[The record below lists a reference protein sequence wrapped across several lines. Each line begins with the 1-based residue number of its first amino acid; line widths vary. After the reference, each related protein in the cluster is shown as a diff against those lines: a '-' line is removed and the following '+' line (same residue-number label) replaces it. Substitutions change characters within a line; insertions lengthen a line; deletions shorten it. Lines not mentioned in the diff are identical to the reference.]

1 VANKPAGLL
10 SVPGRGMDK
19 TDSLATRVQNEFPDA
34 RSVHRLDMSTSGLLV
49 FARGEDMQRRLSHL
63 FRERGVKK
71 CYIAMV
77 AGRVE
82 ITAGEV
88 DLPLGSDWPNRPRQ
102 KVDFAIGKP
111 SLTRYRLLTYME
123 SPLHPSIYDVTT
135 GETTSHLT
143 RLSKNDSQVIGYSHS
158 TDETPSHSTR
168 LSKNYNK
175 VAGYRLPAEELL
187 AGHPKDTSQ
196 IAGYQGEW
204 GFDTSRVELEPV
216 TGRTHQLRVHMA
228 AIGHPI
234 LGDVLYGGEA
244 SSGAE
249 RLLLHA
255 RALSFTHPLS
265 EAPLTL
271 TCEPP
276 F

>member
-1 VANKPAGLL
+1 MANKPAGLL

-63 FRERGVKK
+63 FREHRVKK
-71 CYIAMV
+71 CYIAML

-82 ITAGEV
+82 ITVGEV

-102 KVDFAIGKP
+102 KIDFAIGKP
-111 SLTRYRLLTYME
+111 SLTRYR
-123 SPLHPSIYDVTT
+123 V
-135 GETTSHLT
+135 
-143 RLSKNDSQVIGYSHS
+143 
-158 TDETPSHSTR
+158 
-168 LSKNYNK
+168 
-175 VAGYRLPAEELL
+175 L
-187 AGHPKDTSQ
+187 AHD
-196 IAGYQGEW
+196 AVMN
-204 GFDTSRVELEPV
+204 TSRVALEAV
-216 TGRTHQLRVHMA
+216 TGRTHQLRGHMA

-234 LGDVLYGGEA
+234 LGDLLYGGEA

-255 RALSFTHPLS
+255 QTLSFAHPRS
-265 EAPLTL
+265 AAPLNL
-271 TCEPP
+271 ACELP

>member
-1 VANKPAGLL
+1 MSNKPAGLL

-49 FARGEDMQRRLSHL
+49 FARGEDMQRRLSRL
-63 FRERGVKK
+63 FREHGVKK

-77 AGRVE
+77 TGRIE
-82 ITAGEV
+82 INTGEV
-88 DLPLGSDWPNRPRQ
+88 DLPLVSDWPNRPRQ

-111 SLTRYRLLTYME
+111 SLTCYR
-123 SPLHPSIYDVTT
+123 V
-135 GETTSHLT
+135 
-143 RLSKNDSQVIGYSHS
+143 
-158 TDETPSHSTR
+158 
-168 LSKNYNK
+168 
-175 VAGYRLPAEELL
+175 L
-187 AGHPKDTSQ
+187 AHD
-196 IAGYQGEW
+196 AVMN
-204 GFDTSRVELEPV
+204 TSRVELEPV
-216 TGRTHQLRVHMA
+216 TGRTHQLRVHMS

-234 LGDVLYGGEA
+234 LGDMLYGGEA
-244 SSGAE
+244 SSRAE

-255 RALSFTHPLS
+255 QALSFANPLS

>member
-1 VANKPAGLL
+1 
-10 SVPGRGMDK
+10 MDK

-63 FRERGVKK
+63 FREHRVKK
-71 CYIAMV
+71 CYIAML

-82 ITAGEV
+82 ITVGEV

-102 KVDFAIGKP
+102 KIDFAIGKP
-111 SLTRYRLLTYME
+111 SLTRYR
-123 SPLHPSIYDVTT
+123 V
-135 GETTSHLT
+135 
-143 RLSKNDSQVIGYSHS
+143 
-158 TDETPSHSTR
+158 
-168 LSKNYNK
+168 
-175 VAGYRLPAEELL
+175 L
-187 AGHPKDTSQ
+187 AHD
-196 IAGYQGEW
+196 AVMN
-204 GFDTSRVELEPV
+204 TSRVALEAV

-255 RALSFTHPLS
+255 RALSFAHPLS

-271 TCEPP
+271 MCEPP